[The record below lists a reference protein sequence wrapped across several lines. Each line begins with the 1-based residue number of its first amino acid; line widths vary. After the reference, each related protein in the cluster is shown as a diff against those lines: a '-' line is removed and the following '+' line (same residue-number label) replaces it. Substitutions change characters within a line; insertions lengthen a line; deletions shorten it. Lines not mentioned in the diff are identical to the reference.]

1 MSLLES
7 FGKTN
12 TDDSRE
18 RGVVNAFNSFKGW
31 GFIRREKGK
40 DVYFFYSD
48 VDTEE
53 LDLLVGDVV
62 EFSVREEAK
71 GPRAYSISR
80 IASKS

>member
-1 MSLLES
+1 LSLSDS

-12 TDDSRE
+12 SETPRE

-62 EFSVREEAK
+62 EFSVKEEPK
-71 GPRAYSISR
+71 GPRAYLISR
-80 IASKS
+80 ITSKD

>member
-1 MSLLES
+1 MSLLNS

-12 TDDSRE
+12 SDEIRE
-18 RGVVNAFNSFKGW
+18 RGTVNAFNSFKGW

-40 DVYFFYSD
+40 DVYFYYSD
-48 VDTEE
+48 IDNEG
-53 LDLLVGDVV
+53 LDLLIGDVV
-62 EFSVREEAK
+62 EFFVKEEAK